1 MWTVGDVCYLHLVT
15 MLRDYLCF
23 LPCTFSCTSSFSFL
37 IGSLRKAKGSLLDFN
52 GLDYFPL
59 WQTTAFHTTVRPP
72 QSGLRESD
80 ALMLCYE
87 SGRLPRTC
95 TYSHI
100 ITTEFWSRTSQPG
113 QFHIITEN
121 ADEKS
126 FNVFKALSRV
136 KEKRVSRTF

>member
-1 MWTVGDVCYLHLVT
+1 M
-15 MLRDYLCF
+15 
-23 LPCTFSCTSSFSFL
+23 
-37 IGSLRKAKGSLLDFN
+37 LDFN

-59 WQTTAFHTTVRPP
+59 WQTTAFYASVMSA
-72 QSGLRESD
+72 QSGLRQSE

-87 SGRLPRTC
+87 SRRLPQTR

-100 ITTEFWSRTSQPG
+100 ITAEFWSRTSQPG
-113 QFHIITEN
+113 QFHIITKN

-126 FNVFKALSRV
+126 FSVFESCHKALSRV